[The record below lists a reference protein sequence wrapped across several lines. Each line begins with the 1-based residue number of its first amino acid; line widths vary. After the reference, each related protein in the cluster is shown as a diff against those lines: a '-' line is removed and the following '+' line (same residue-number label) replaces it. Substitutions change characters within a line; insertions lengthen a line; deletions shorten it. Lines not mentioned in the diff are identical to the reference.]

1 MTDYDSLDDNAFRL
15 MVREWIAANYPQ
27 RIRNPPR
34 RLGREARE
42 WYLLLSRQGW
52 LCPGWPREYGG
63 MGLSAGKQLIMM
75 EEMEE
80 RLRAP
85 ARQRR
90 DHARP
95 IVDPLWRRG
104 ATGAL
109 PPRIL
114 SGEDIWCQGC
124 SEPNAGSDLASLRT
138 EARLENGEWVIN
150 GQKTWTTMGSEANW
164 IFLLVRTER
173 SAKRSTASASCWC
186 RWTAQASRC
195 GRSSTW
201 SCTASSAK
209 CFQRRAG
216 ALRQPGRRNQPG
228 LEHGQGAAR
237 FRADLPRFAQ
247 AVHLRPPAPGAPG
260 PAPGTVARPSVRAP
274 LRRVEHGPGQ
284 PQGSTSVSP
293 NACGVGRASA
303 RRYPC

>member
-1 MTDYDSLDDNAFRL
+1 MSDYDSLDDNAFRL

-34 RLGREARE
+34 RLGREKPAE

-75 EEMEE
+75 EEMERV

-109 PPRIL
+109 PAAH
-114 SGEDIWCQGC
+114 S
-124 SEPNAGSDLASLRT
+124 
-138 EARLENGEWVIN
+138 
-150 GQKTWTTMGSEANW
+150 
-164 IFLLVRTER
+164 
-173 SAKRSTASASCWC
+173 
-186 RWTAQASRC
+186 
-195 GRSSTW
+195 
-201 SCTASSAK
+201 
-209 CFQRRAG
+209 QRRRH
-216 ALRQPGRRNQPG
+216 LVPG
-228 LEHGQGAAR
+228 L
-237 FRADLPRFAQ
+237 P
-247 AVHLRPPAPGAPG
+247 
-260 PAPGTVARPSVRAP
+260 
-274 LRRVEHGPGQ
+274 
-284 PQGSTSVSP
+284 
-293 NACGVGRASA
+293 
-303 RRYPC
+303 